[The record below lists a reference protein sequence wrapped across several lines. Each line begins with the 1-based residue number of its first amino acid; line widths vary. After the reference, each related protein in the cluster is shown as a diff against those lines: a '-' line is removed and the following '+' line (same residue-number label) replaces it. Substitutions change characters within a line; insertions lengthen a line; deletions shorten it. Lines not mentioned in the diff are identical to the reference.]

1 MSVPETISERRFVW
15 PCAYYSSAAPKAIL
29 PPWAAY
35 GCGGVAVL
43 VLVLVFAGGAYLST
57 GGFVDFMDLAV
68 GMSVGEMKGMY
79 AADVTADRKKSLDR
93 EIELMRKN
101 LREETISVQ
110 SLQPFLE
117 MLRKTTGDS
126 KVNAA
131 EAAKLEETA
140 KKANATAKH
149 RVKSR
154 SSFIRHPRPR
164 VAATKLAQNHPP
176 RSG

>member
-1 MSVPETISERRFVW
+1 MSVPETTPATLPEPTPVRRFVW
-15 PCAYYSSAAPKAIL
+15 PSAYYSSAAPKAVL

-43 VLVLVFAGGAYLST
+43 ALVLVFAGGAYLST

-68 GMSVGEMKGMY
+68 GMSVGEMKGLY

-101 LREETISVQ
+101 LRDETISVQ

-117 MLRKTTGDS
+117 MLRKTTGDN
-126 KVNAA
+126 KVTAT

-140 KKANATAKH
+140 KKANATAKQ
-149 RVKSR
+149 R
-154 SSFIRHPRPR
+154 
-164 VAATKLAQNHPP
+164 
-176 RSG
+176 